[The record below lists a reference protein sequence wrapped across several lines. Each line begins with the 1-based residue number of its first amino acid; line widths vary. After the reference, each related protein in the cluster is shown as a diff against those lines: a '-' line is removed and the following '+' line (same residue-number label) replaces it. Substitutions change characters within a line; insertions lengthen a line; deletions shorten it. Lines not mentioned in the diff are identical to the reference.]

1 MNRAAA
7 RFALFAA
14 GFALW
19 AFTSALPLTQAIGE
33 GWDRPVYWQIG
44 LPVVVVVQIVV
55 AIFSRERLTI
65 APLWVLLGHTIAMLF
80 VARAESDF
88 GLLPLS
94 VLFVGVPLYLILL
107 AAAFIGQMLRRLTGL
122 AS

>member
-1 MNRAAA
+1 M
-7 RFALFAA
+7 
-14 GFALW
+14 
-19 AFTSALPLTQAIGE
+19 
-33 GWDRPVYWQIG
+33 
-44 LPVVVVVQIVV
+44 QIVV
-55 AIFSRERLTI
+55 AIFSRERITI

-88 GLLPLS
+88 GLLPLA